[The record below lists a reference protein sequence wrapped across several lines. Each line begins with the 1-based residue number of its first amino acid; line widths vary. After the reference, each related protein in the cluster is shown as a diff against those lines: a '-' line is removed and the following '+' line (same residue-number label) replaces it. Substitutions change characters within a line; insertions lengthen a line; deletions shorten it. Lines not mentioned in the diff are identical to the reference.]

1 MGNPMNSAMPGVRFI
16 TRGLSLSWAIQS
28 WLWQF
33 NAYRIDMYYYHV
45 HKNQWCTFI
54 DPLMEYFPKQRHFC
68 RPQGA
73 LLIRTEN
80 LPYSLLWDSLWFMY
94 TGHTGKRWRLIC
106 LKFIMNYVNFSNNI
120 SFASEP
126 EWVNR
131 ERGGALPD
139 MIQALEMESETFCWF
154 GLLLS
159 IFSIWTIHSL
169 NYILWHC
176 FQLSLGLSQKKHDSF
191 WEILRVSCLYFYKF
205 AGHLV
210 VYHLTKTRS
219 EKRLIQVMSSS
230 QQQAWRCPRLPQMV
244 KNGQLP
250 STLVFKVAWLQ
261 APVRV
266 IHLQGNLR
274 RKFRKIVL
282 RWNGKIRKEKMFQY
296 RLNTFFLYHC
306 NKLRGLLWFPTRC
319 Q

>member
-1 MGNPMNSAMPGVRFI
+1 
-16 TRGLSLSWAIQS
+16 
-28 WLWQF
+28 
-33 NAYRIDMYYYHV
+33 MYV
-45 HKNQWCTFI
+45 HWSFDGI
-54 DPLMEYFPKQRHFC
+54 FPK
-68 RPQGA
+68 A
-73 LLIRTEN
+73 KTLLSSSRSITDKDRKFT
-80 LPYSLLWDSLWFMY
+80 LFTLMRFVVIYVYWTYRKKM
-94 TGHTGKRWRLIC
+94 KIC

-126 EWVNR
+126 EWVNW
-131 ERGGALPD
+131 EGGAHLFFSNID
-139 MIQALEMESETFCWF
+139 MIQALKMESETFCWF

-296 RLNTFFLYHC
+296 RLNTFFLYYC

>member
-1 MGNPMNSAMPGVRFI
+1 
-16 TRGLSLSWAIQS
+16 
-28 WLWQF
+28 
-33 NAYRIDMYYYHV
+33 MYV
-45 HKNQWCTFI
+45 HWSFDGI
-54 DPLMEYFPKQRHFC
+54 FPK
-68 RPQGA
+68 A
-73 LLIRTEN
+73 KTLLSSSRSITDKDRKFTLFTLMRFVVIYVYWTYRKKIFVLN
-80 LPYSLLWDSLWFMY
+80 SSWIMLTFQITFLLRRNRNGW
-94 TGHTGKRWRLIC
+94 TG
-106 LKFIMNYVNFSNNI
+106 
-120 SFASEP
+120 
-126 EWVNR
+126 
-131 ERGGALPD
+131 RGGATFFSNID
-139 MIQALEMESETFCWF
+139 MIQALKMESETFCWF
-154 GLLLS
+154 DLLLS

-176 FQLSLGLSQKKHDSF
+176 FQLSLGLSQKKHDTF

-230 QQQAWRCPRLPQMV
+230 QQQAWRCPRLLQMV

-296 RLNTFFLYHC
+296 RLNTFFLYNC